1 MQEPFPIFYPEH
13 CTLVD
18 VVTGEVHLTET
29 GMRMLDEALNRGLP
43 VEDLGNPYEIQLLC
57 FHLFSI
63 RRRLLDAQW
72 ENPAPPSLG
81 LRYMEKAEM
90 LAAAYLDE
98 IILGDPEKADG
109 FREELE
115 RVKRAA
121 EKLGFTGSTVRK
133 NTEEEL
139 AFMRYRDALSGT
151 EENSA

>member
-13 CTLVD
+13 CTLAD
-18 VVTGEVHLTET
+18 VVTGEVRLTET
-29 GMRMLDEALNRGLP
+29 GRRMRDEALNQGLP
-43 VEDLGNPYEIQLLC
+43 VEDLGNPYEIQLIC

-98 IILGDPEKADG
+98 IIMGDPEKADVL
-109 FREELE
+109 REELE
-115 RVKRAA
+115 RVKRTV
-121 EKLGFTGSTVRK
+121 EKLGFTGSAVRK

-139 AFMRYRDALSGT
+139 AFMRYRDALCDV
-151 EENSA
+151 EENSS